1 MGNMNNMDSVF
12 DGAMNNDIEFDT
24 IFDQED
30 SLIDIV
36 EGYGNGTDPVDDFCL
51 ESAEGTEEAEVL
63 DTSVSQGEIGK
74 ETDIDKF
81 LDGNEDDYHDGDNGP
96 KPDETSVEDTID
108 KVIESSDIDDILDD
122 DDDFDDDLLDEAC
135 KNEGCK
141 KEEGEVDLGPEPEEE
156 EEPVKEEVD
165 VTIDSI
171 EEDIEKEAQAAE
183 KDMQKDDPDCAV
195 KEAGDPE
202 VEKVEKAE
210 EESDEDL
217 IDIAMGQEEN
227 DSAEEKYA
235 YDISDEDLIDIAMN
249 ND

>member
-30 SLIDIV
+30 SLVDIV

-63 DTSVSQGEIGK
+63 DNSVDEKEIGK
-74 ETDIDKF
+74 ESDIDKF
-81 LDGNEDDYHDGDNGP
+81 LDGNEEEYHKGEDGP

-108 KVIESSDIDDILDD
+108 KVVESSDDIDDFFDD
-122 DDDFDDDLLDEAC
+122 DDDDLLDEAC

-141 KEEGEVDLGPEPEEE
+141 KEEGEVDLGPEE
-156 EEPVKEEVD
+156 EEPVKEEAD

-171 EEDIEKEAQAAE
+171 EEDIEKEAEAAE
-183 KDMQKDDPDCAV
+183 KDMQKDEPDCAV

-210 EESDEDL
+210 DESDEDL

>member
-12 DGAMNNDIEFDT
+12 SGAMNNDIEFDT

-30 SLIDIV
+30 SLVDIV
-36 EGYGNGTDPVDDFCL
+36 EGFGNNTDPLDEFNL
-51 ESAEGTEEAEVL
+51 EAAEGTEEAEVL
-63 DTSVSQGEIGK
+63 DTSVGEKEIGK
-74 ETDIDKF
+74 ESDIDKF
-81 LDGNEDDYHDGDNGP
+81 LDGNEEEYQKGEDGP

-108 KVIESSDIDDILDD
+108 KVVESGDIDDILDD
-122 DDDFDDDLLDEAC
+122 EDDLLDEAC
-135 KNEGCK
+135 KKEACK
-141 KEEGEVDLGPEPEEE
+141 KEEGEVDLGPEE
-156 EEPVKEEVD
+156 EEPVKEEAD

-171 EEDIEKEAQAAE
+171 EEDIEKEAEVAE